1 MPDRE
6 KAVLS
11 EFVGTFALIFIGAGS
26 IVANTLTQGA
36 VGITGIAL
44 AHGLTI
50 AVMVSAVGHISGGH
64 FNPAV
69 TVGFLATRR
78 ISAAMA
84 AMYIGAQL
92 LGAVVAGYTL
102 KVIVPPEIAVASN
115 LGATTLHPQ
124 IGIAAGLLTEAVL
137 TFLLVFVIFGTAV
150 HPQGPRGVAGFAI
163 GMTVALDVLMG
174 GPWTGA
180 SMNPARTLGPASA
193 TFLWENHWVYWIG
206 PMLGG
211 TVAAGFYHFVLIK
224 GKIQGS

>member
-1 MPDRE
+1 VPDRE

-124 IGIAAGLLTEAVL
+124 IGVAAGLLTEAVL

>member
-1 MPDRE
+1 VPDRE

>member
-124 IGIAAGLLTEAVL
+124 IGVAAGLLTEAVL